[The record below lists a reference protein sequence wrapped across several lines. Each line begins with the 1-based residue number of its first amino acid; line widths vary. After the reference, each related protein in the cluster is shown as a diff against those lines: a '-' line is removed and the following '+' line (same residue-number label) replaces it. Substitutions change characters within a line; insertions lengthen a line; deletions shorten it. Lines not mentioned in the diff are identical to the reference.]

1 MVRWTRFYMCP
12 KADCY
17 HYQLNLLHGTNK
29 TEKVM
34 KRTEN
39 KKPTCSEEAV
49 RSGVHGRS
57 PEEGRECIV

>member
-1 MVRWTRFYMCP
+1 MCP